1 MSIAI
6 RVNGRRRSQPPV
18 GPFTMTISGN
28 GDSTYCYIVDTNGET
43 SVQYYTNGQTFTV
56 ESGHSI
62 LCCVNNMQKRV
73 TIDGVAQTL
82 DQYGNFNFTPTSN
95 CTITM
100 SFIIAD
106 HSYID
111 ITTT

>member
-28 GDSTYCYIVDTNGET
+28 GDSSYCYVVDTDAQT
-43 SVQYYTNGQTFTV
+43 PQQYYTNGDTFSMT
-56 ESGHSI
+56 SGETLYCYVSGP
-62 LCCVNNMQKRV
+62 LKRV
-73 TIDGVAQTL
+73 TVNGVSQTL
-82 DQYGNFNFTPTSN
+82 TDNAFEYIVDSN
-95 CTITM
+95 CTIAL
-100 SFIIAD
+100 SFTIND